1 MPSSKEDIA
10 ERFERFADAEL
21 LDLLRSGELTELAQ
35 EVAVAEL
42 LRRGVDLP
50 AAELRAPM
58 STIPQGPVALPAPRP
73 DLTPVRVLWWLYFGV
88 LAIAFPAFIGL
99 MAWQGAYTTEPTW
112 PVSYLTTAV
121 DLLGIVG
128 LYAYIRRLPL
138 LTEGFWQVLFTVYAG
153 KLVIAAGFFIHNLL
167 DMPETYGLYPWRRT
181 TDFWVSTLGLLGLVF
196 AAPLL
201 WALFR
206 YAFCSRT
213 ASASPA
219 ART

>member
-1 MPSSKEDIA
+1 
-10 ERFERFADAEL
+10 
-21 LDLLRSGELTELAQ
+21 
-35 EVAVAEL
+35 
-42 LRRGVDLP
+42 
-50 AAELRAPM
+50 
-58 STIPQGPVALPAPRP
+58 
-73 DLTPVRVLWWLYFGV
+73 LTPVRVLWWLYFGV
-88 LAIAFPAFIGL
+88 FAIALPIHLAL
-99 MAWQGAYTTEPTW
+99 MAWRGAYTSEPTW
-112 PVSYLTTAV
+112 PVNYLLAAV
-121 DLLGIVG
+121 DVLGIVG
-128 LYAYIRRLPL
+128 LYAYIQRLPL

-153 KLVIAAGFFIHNLL
+153 KLAIGAGFFVYNLRN
-167 DMPETYGLYPWRRT
+167 MPESYGLYPWRRT

>member
-1 MPSSKEDIA
+1 MPTSRDDIA

-42 LRRGVDLP
+42 SRRRVDLP
-50 AAELRAPM
+50 AAELRAA
-58 STIPQGPVALPAPRP
+58 IPLAQGPLGSPAPKP
-73 DLTPVRVLWWLYFGV
+73 DLPPVRVLWWLYFGV
-88 LAIAFPAFIGL
+88 LAIALPIHVGL

-112 PVSYLTTAV
+112 PVGYLTTAV
-121 DLLGIVG
+121 DVLGVLG
-128 LYAYIRRLPL
+128 LYGYIQRLPL

-153 KLVIAAGFFIHNLL
+153 KLVIGTGFFVYNLRN
-167 DMPETYGLYPWRRT
+167 MPETYGLYPWRRT

-213 ASASPA
+213 ASASTA